1 MMIMK
6 RSIRQATES
15 GHQMEADQLRLWS
28 YADELMNQG
37 ELARSASFMEVMQ
50 TIIGKAEGGDEEAQA
65 ALE

>member
-1 MMIMK
+1 
-6 RSIRQATES
+6 
-15 GHQMEADQLRLWS
+15 MEADQLRLWS